1 MRVSASQASFPSCNQ
16 GKGKCSRG
24 DGRFCGARRDSLLGS
39 MWRSVE
45 SHVAAIRG
53 TSSSTAEKSPKYTS
67 WAKWWTGWCAARS
80 PTATPCACRCIQKVC
95 VCVRACVLAC
105 VCVCARVC

>member
-80 PTATPCACRCIQKVC
+80 PTATPCACRCIQK
-95 VCVRACVLAC
+95 
-105 VCVCARVC
+105 